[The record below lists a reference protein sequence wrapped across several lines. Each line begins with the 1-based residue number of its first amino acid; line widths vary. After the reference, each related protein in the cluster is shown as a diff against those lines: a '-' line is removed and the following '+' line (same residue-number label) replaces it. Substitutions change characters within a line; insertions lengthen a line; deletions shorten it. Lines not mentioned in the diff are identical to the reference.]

1 MVSSS
6 SSPNPIK
13 IHTTSIIGV
22 SMRLKGSLGG
32 DIENLNLASL
42 PPSMIHQ
49 ILSKVATNSIRD
61 FSCAR
66 VVFSGFNAIGR
77 EYYFYRPTN
86 LIFVNDW
93 IKEVNDVRTFRLRC
107 YHLGNPDAIYL

>member
-1 MVSSS
+1 MKKLLLVL
-6 SSPNPIK
+6 
-13 IHTTSIIGV
+13 G
-22 SMRLKGSLGG
+22 LGG